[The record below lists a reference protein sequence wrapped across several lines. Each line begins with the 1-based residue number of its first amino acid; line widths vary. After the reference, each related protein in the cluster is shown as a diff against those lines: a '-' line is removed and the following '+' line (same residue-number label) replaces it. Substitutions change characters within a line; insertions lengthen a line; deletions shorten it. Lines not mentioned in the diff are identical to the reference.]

1 MIVQARRAAALLLVA
16 LPGTAVAQSL
26 GFGPA
31 GGQPTPIDITA
42 QNGIAWNQKTR
53 IVTASGNAKAVRG
66 SVTVTAD
73 QLVAHYSPAPAGAGK
88 PAAPQAT
95 PQTPQQTT
103 PATGLG
109 GLDSG
114 ASQIT
119 RLEAVGHVHIFTAT
133 EQAFGDLAVYH
144 MSRHEL
150 VLTGH
155 GLRLVTPSETVT
167 ATRALQYWSDARK
180 AVAIGHARVVGKD
193 GRSVTADRLTGYFAP
208 AAPAAKPQAAPV
220 TKAPAGAP
228 PSAAQTDA
236 SKLRKVVAEG
246 HVVVTTQSDVATGDH
261 GVYHPASGIAIL
273 TGNVHITHGPNELAG
288 QIAQINMKTG
298 IATLVSR
305 PGHRVE
311 GLIIP
316 DTTQAQRQGAAK
328 SPHSGAKAAR

>member
-1 MIVQARRAAALLLVA
+1 MNIPARRAAALLVLVA
-16 LPGTAVAQSL
+16 LPGAAAAQSL

-53 IVTASGNAKAVRG
+53 IVTASGKAKAVRG
-66 SVTVTAD
+66 TVTVTAD
-73 QLVAHYSPAPAGAGK
+73 QLVAHYSPAPAGGGK
-88 PAAPQAT
+88 PAAAPQG
-95 PQTPQQTT
+95 T
-103 PATGLG
+103 PATGLA

-180 AVAIGHARVVGKD
+180 AVAIGDARLVGKD

-208 AAPAAKPQAAPV
+208 AAPASAAP
-220 TKAPAGAP
+220 
-228 PSAAQTDA
+228 AAQTDA
-236 SKLRKVVAEG
+236 SKLREVVAEG

-261 GVYHPASGIAIL
+261 GVYHPASGIAVL

-288 QIAQINMKTG
+288 QTARINMKTG

-305 PGHRVE
+305 PGQRVE

-316 DTTQAQRQGAAK
+316 DSTQTQPAGAAK

>member
-1 MIVQARRAAALLLVA
+1 MIVQARRAAALLVLVA
-16 LPGTAVAQSL
+16 LPGAAAAQSL
-26 GFGPA
+26 GFGA
-31 GGQPTPIDITA
+31 TGGQPTPIDITA

-53 IVTASGNAKAVRG
+53 IVTASGKAKAVRG
-66 SVTVTAD
+66 TVTVTAD
-73 QLVAHYSPAPAGAGK
+73 QLVAQYSPAPAGGGK
-88 PAAPQAT
+88 PAAAPQG
-95 PQTPQQTT
+95 T
-103 PATGLG
+103 PATGLA

-133 EQAFGDLAVYH
+133 EQAFGDRAVYH

-167 ATRALQYWSDARK
+167 ASRALQYWSDARK
-180 AVAIGHARVVGKD
+180 AVAIGDARVVGKD
-193 GRSVTADRLTGYFAP
+193 GRTVTADRLTGYFAP
-208 AAPAAKPQAAPV
+208 AAPAAAGAPS
-220 TKAPAGAP
+220 AAGAP

-261 GVYHPASGIAIL
+261 GVYHPASGIAVL

-288 QIAQINMKTG
+288 QTARINMKTG

-305 PGHRVE
+305 PGQRVE

-316 DTTQAQRQGAAK
+316 DSTQTRPAGAAK
-328 SPHSGAKAAR
+328 SPHSGAKAAP